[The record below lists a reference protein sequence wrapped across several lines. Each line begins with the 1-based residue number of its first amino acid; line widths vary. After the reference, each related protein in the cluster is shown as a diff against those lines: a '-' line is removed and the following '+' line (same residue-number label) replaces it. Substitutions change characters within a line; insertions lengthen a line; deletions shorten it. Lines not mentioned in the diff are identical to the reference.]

1 MLKVLIIS
9 LLMVFGLTGCV
20 APSVIQFDEKNIQDD
35 ITKETY
41 KVKNT
46 SVQIKELS
54 EEKLEKKYNDLSIGR
69 PQHLYP
75 KSINYTASKE
85 VFLKYFNN
93 VSENTGDIIVE
104 TKVKDF
110 FIGAY
115 PNLVIEATTKVTI
128 YVKVTYRGKVLIDK
142 DYSDT
147 EYNGIIATKDNGI
160 LVTEDTKKTLHKQ
173 IALAMVDVYQEQVIP
188 ELIQK
193 LKDLK

>member
-9 LLMVFGLTGCV
+9 LLMVFGLTGCMT
-20 APSVIQFDEKNIQDD
+20 PRIIEFDAKNIQDD

-41 KVKNT
+41 KIKNT

-54 EEKLEKKYNDLSIGR
+54 EEKLERTYNGYSVGR

-85 VFLKYFNN
+85 VFSKYFNN
-93 VSENTGDIIVE
+93 VSENTGDIVIE

-110 FIGAY
+110 FVGSHVT
-115 PNLVIEATTKVTI
+115 LTVETTSKVTI
-128 YVKVTYRGKVLIDK
+128 NVKVTYRGKVLINK

-147 EYNGIIATKDNGI
+147 EYNGIIATKDNNIAVAG
-160 LVTEDTKKTLHKQ
+160 DTRKTLDKQ
-173 IALAMVDVYQEQVIP
+173 ISLAMVDVYQEQVIP

-193 LKDLK
+193 LKDSK